1 MHLKEKTK
9 KILWGG
15 LNGVLGG
22 CGDPVLCWV
31 GRVMGVSL
39 VGKKL
44 IYLGIFFNKIGYD
57 RDNKKLFLIKT
68 FCKDFL

>member
-22 CGDPVLCWV
+22 CGDPVGCWM

-44 IYLGIFFNKIGYD
+44 IYLGIFFNKIG
-57 RDNKKLFLIKT
+57 
-68 FCKDFL
+68 